1 MHKLTEMGVS
11 VVVRKLVVLAALAAF
26 ATTASAGTVNVFA
39 EYIGT
44 TAYTSKTITEVQTN
58 AYKAFL
64 GDNNIDFGFFCGP
77 SSSGNFG
84 FTHSDYAKSASDK
97 ASGRAGFH
105 IFVYKTSRWRLLSQY
120 NMSIASNSSSSANAC
135 VVEDKTTGEQFAF
148 IMYTTTSF
156 GYSSGGTPAGP
167 IITMRNNCSTDYPNA
182 RVLIGVTKTY
192 GLFDG
197 SQLNAYL
204 VNQGFT
210 QARSGTSCGAI
221 YCQNHAS
228 RSGNPTAA
236 SVSWLSGAAELAA
249 LATVTYR
256 QQFTIAFE
264 DWDGTSLGAAQTV
277 YAGEDATPPADP
289 TREGYTFT
297 GWSGSYQ
304 NVQASATLTA
314 QYAINTYTVRFLD
327 WDGSVLKS
335 ETVNHGSDATP
346 PADPTREGFRFTG
359 WQGDYTGI
367 TAATDITATYV
378 EATAVTH
385 WVTFYDWDNTQLSQ
399 QEIVEGEDA
408 TPPANPDNRP
418 GWHFTSWQGNY
429 TGVMQDETVT
439 AQYAINTY
447 VVTFQDWDGTE
458 LKTETVEHG
467 SDATPPANPTR
478 TGWHFTG
485 WSGTYQNIQAATT
498 ITAQYEIDTFTVTF
512 QYTNGVVIVQQTV
525 NYQAAATP
533 PANPAPIEED
543 TVFYRWDGSYSSI
556 TEDTTVTAIFVPNVI
571 EIGTG
576 AEFAEYMASSLVSL
590 SGVTF
595 AFTNDISMSGVTYT
609 RPSEFSAALDGRGH
623 TLTRLSLH
631 KDRPSLI
638 HTLKGTVRDLTIA
651 GYNSPGNVGGTSLI
665 ASASRGGT
673 LSGVIL
679 TNCTWSLPSAT
690 PGTSGFI
697 YDTAY
702 PMSTITNCWLIDC
715 KVIGNNATRGAQVIG
730 GFVAKAAQLKM
741 VDCHVVF
748 SDTNVVSI
756 GNGIPTAGAFIGQT
770 AAGVTIERCSNNAR
784 VKVASSVAIQAG
796 GAGGFV
802 GVATSSGSPTI
813 RDCANFGTVESTV
826 PKYPA
831 GGFIGDVGTESD
843 MFSLT
848 VQSCFNYGAVSSPIA
863 AGGLIGRYRGVV
875 STLSNNGNSGAIS
888 SEAGFA
894 GGLVGQICYNDANR
908 TWRICNAMQAGAVST
923 TSGGAGLL
931 VGCIEESDLAG
942 LTLSVSNTW
951 IAGSAATEDGGRA
964 GILFGG
970 RDITAE
976 NELAVELRESKVL
989 ESNASLPHY
998 YDRSDEP
1005 ASLEEAPATF
1015 GADALGSWTIRNA
1028 LNAYAQ
1034 AHGHTMWIQGESYP
1048 ELETFGTEH
1057 VSGFMII
1064 VR

>member
-1 MHKLTEMGVS
+1 MKKAIRFT
-11 VVVRKLVVLAALAAF
+11 VVVAVLILALQSF
-26 ATTASAGTVNVFA
+26 GGTLHVFA
-39 EYIGT
+39 QYIGT
-44 TAYTSKTITEVQTN
+44 TSYASPSQSRKDSY
-58 AYKAFL
+58 AMFL
-64 GDNNIDFGFFCGP
+64 EDNNIDFGVFYGP
-77 SSSGNFG
+77 SSAGNFG
-84 FTHSDYAKSASDK
+84 FTHADYTKSPSDK
-97 ASGRAGFH
+97 ASGAAGFH
-105 IFVYKTSRWRLLSQY
+105 IFVYKTARWRLVKQY
-120 NMSIASNSSSSANAC
+120 NMQEASNKKNSANAC
-135 VVEDKTTGEQFAF
+135 VVEDKTTGEQFIF
-148 IMYTTTSF
+148 EMPSGTTFPYVNSGSAITPVTS
-156 GYSSGGTPAGP
+156 
-167 IITMRNNCSTDYPNA
+167 IRNSCRADYPNA
-182 RVLIGVTKTY
+182 LMLVGLSKTY
-192 GLFDG
+192 GILTG
-197 SQLNAYL
+197 SDKLDESIIAW
-204 VNQGFT
+204 GFT
-210 QARSGTSCGAI
+210 EARAGTDGGAI
-221 YCQNHAS
+221 YAQNHES
-228 RSGNPTAA
+228 RTTLSPST
-236 SVSWLSGAAELAA
+236 VSWLDNATEPAA

-256 QQFTIAFE
+256 QRFTIAFA
-264 DWDGTSLGAAQTV
+264 DCDGTPLCAEQTV
-277 YAGEDATPPADP
+277 YAGDDATPPANP
-289 TREGYTFT
+289 TRVGYHFT

-327 WDGSVLKS
+327 YNG
-335 ETVNHGSDATP
+335 TVIDTQTIDHGSDATP
-346 PADPTREGFRFTG
+346 PADPTREGYRFTG
-359 WQGDYTGI
+359 WQGTYTGI
-367 TAATDITATYV
+367 TADTDITATYV

-439 AQYAINTY
+439 AVYAINTY
-447 VVTFQDWDGTE
+447 VVTFQDWDGAE

-485 WSGTYQNIQAATT
+485 WSGTYQNVQAATT

-609 RPSEFSAALDGRGH
+609 RPSVDFNATLDGRGH
-623 TLTRLSLH
+623 TLTRLSLN
-631 KDRPSLI
+631 KDRPNLI
-638 HTLKGTVRDLTIA
+638 QTLKGTVRDLRIA
-651 GYNSPGNVGGTSLI
+651 GYTSPGNVGGTAVV
-665 ASASRGGT
+665 ASSSRGGT
-673 LSGVIL
+673 LSGVVL
-679 TNCTWSLPSAT
+679 TNCTWSLPAAT

-697 YDTAY
+697 YETLVN
-702 PMSTITNCWLIDC
+702 MTTITNCWLIDC

-748 SDTNVVSI
+748 SNTNTVSI
-756 GNGIPTAGAFIGQT
+756 GNGIPAAGAFIGQ
-770 AAGVTIERCSNNAR
+770 AAGGVTIERCSNNAR
-784 VKVASSVAIQAG
+784 VKVASYVATQAG

-802 GVATSSGSPTI
+802 GVATVSGSPTI
-813 RDCANFGTVESTV
+813 RDCANFGIVESTV
-826 PKYPA
+826 PAYPA
-831 GGFIGDVGTESD
+831 GGFIGDAGSESGT
-843 MFSLT
+843 FSLT

-863 AGGLIGRYRGVV
+863 AGGLVGRYRGVV

-923 TSGGAGLL
+923 MSGCAGLL
-931 VGCIEESDLAG
+931 VGCIEESDLVG

-951 IAGSAATEDGGRA
+951 IAGSAAISDGGQA

-976 NELAVELRESKVL
+976 NEMAIVMDNCQVL
-989 ESNASLPHY
+989 ESNASLPLY
-998 YDRSDEP
+998 YNGANAAVSWDSP
-1005 ASLEEAPATF
+1005 TTF
-1015 GADALGSWTIRNA
+1015 GPSALIDWSLRNA
-1028 LNAYAQ
+1028 LNDYAIG
-1034 AHGHTMWIQGESYP
+1034 HGNTMWIQGEEFP
-1048 ELETFGTEH
+1048 ELETFGTEY
-1057 VSGFMII
+1057 SPGLMII
-1064 VR
+1064 FK